1 MTITLII
8 ILIYLFVWA
17 YQKISKQISIED
29 ENRKNKTN
37 PKLQAKIREDIQLK
51 ITKEWEAL
59 NVSMFSNTEKLNF
72 LYKKYNIPLKSELQ
86 NTTLQDRFKEDS
98 LSELIRA
105 ITMRTMHKLGYKY
118 HYGNSISAP
127 SIKEKLCNKN
137 PLKEKYPWL

>member
-59 NVSMFSNTEKLNF
+59 NVSMFSNTERLNF
-72 LYKKYNIPLKSELQ
+72 LYKK
-86 NTTLQDRFKEDS
+86 
-98 LSELIRA
+98 
-105 ITMRTMHKLGYKY
+105 
-118 HYGNSISAP
+118 
-127 SIKEKLCNKN
+127 
-137 PLKEKYPWL
+137 